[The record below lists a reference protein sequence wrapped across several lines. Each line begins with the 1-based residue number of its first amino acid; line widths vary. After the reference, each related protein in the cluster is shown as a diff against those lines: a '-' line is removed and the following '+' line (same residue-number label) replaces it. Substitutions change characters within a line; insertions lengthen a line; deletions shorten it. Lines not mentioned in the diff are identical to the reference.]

1 MGSIKKC
8 FVCGESVSK
17 DSYKLN
23 MEVNMPVCS
32 NCKGTD
38 KEKKT
43 VEEML
48 DSLADGLVC
57 GCI

>member
-1 MGSIKKC
+1 MLSIKKC
-8 FVCGESVSK
+8 FVCEEPVSP
-17 DSYKLN
+17 DSYELN
-23 MEVNMPVCS
+23 CEIHMPVCS

-38 KEKKT
+38 KEKKL

-48 DSLADGLVC
+48 DSLADELVC